1 MGVDSASGADPGK
14 EGQAMWYIGIDL
26 HRRTVVIAMVS
37 DDGRTVRP
45 RHFKCSDT
53 GGIIKYLSG
62 HRPFRAV
69 IEASASYRWLY
80 DLLGEHGEVVLAHP
94 LRLRAIWSGR
104 AKTDDLDSMEL
115 AKLLRGDL
123 IPTSY
128 VPPADYQALRDLTRA
143 RSRLVNERTDAVCQ
157 VRALLARAN
166 IEAPYK
172 RLFGPR
178 GRRWLSLVEL
188 DAASSAVKAE
198 LVLRLDHFE
207 RAIDLMDE
215 ELSAAAEGFPQTEAL
230 TVIHGIGLY
239 TALLVVAELG
249 EPGRFG
255 RAAQVGAYAGLTS
268 RVRQSG
274 ATEHRGAI
282 SKEGSRWL
290 RWILTE
296 AAMKVI
302 RKDEALRRFYD
313 RIRKRSGWRR
323 ARVAVARKL
332 AEICWKRLMR
342 WHEERDAA

>member
-14 EGQAMWYIGIDL
+14 EGRLMWHVGIDL
-26 HRRTVVIAMVS
+26 HRGTAVIAMVS
-37 DDGRTVRP
+37 DDGQTVRP
-45 RHFKCSDT
+45 RRFKCSDT
-53 GGIIKYLSG
+53 GGIIKHVSSRG
-62 HRPFRAV
+62 AFRAV

-80 DLLGEHGEVVLAHP
+80 DLLSEHGEVVLAHP

-104 AKTDDLDSMEL
+104 AKTDELDATEL
-115 AKLLRGDL
+115 AKLLRADL

-128 VPPADYQALRDLTRA
+128 VPPPEYQALRDLTRA

-157 VRALLARAN
+157 LRALLARAN

-188 DAASSAVKAE
+188 DAASSAVRDE
-198 LVLRLDHFE
+198 LVSRLEHFE
-207 RAIDLMDE
+207 GAIYRMDE
-215 ELSAAAEGFPQTEAL
+215 ELAVVAERFPQAAAL
-230 TVIHGIGLY
+230 TAIHGIGLY
-239 TALLVVAELG
+239 SALLVVAELG

-255 RAAQVGAYAGLTS
+255 RASQVGAYAGLTS

-274 ATEHRGAI
+274 QTEHRGAI

-332 AEICWKRLMR
+332 AEICWKRLME
-342 WHEERDAA
+342 WHREEAA